1 MFLADQKPELIDT
14 VFDFSEAVGL
24 PTTLADIGLGGVSD
38 EQRLIAATAA
48 SAPGETIH
56 NEPAEITPQR
66 VLAALKVADAE
77 GRRRKALRGA

>member
-1 MFLADQKPELIDT
+1 M
-14 VFDFSEAVGL
+14 FDFSEAVGL
-24 PTTLADIGLGGVSD
+24 PTTLADIGLGGVGD
-38 EQRLIAATAA
+38 EQLLIAATAA

-77 GRRRKALRGA
+77 GRRRKALRGV